1 MKYKSDLQKSLI
13 SNKNEKHT
21 FLKWKHALE
30 LVLLNALFYCK
41 LLSHF
46 LTKL

>member
-13 SNKNEKHT
+13 SNKKEHT

-30 LVLLNALFYCK
+30 LVLLNALFFIVNY
-41 LLSHF
+41 
-46 LTKL
+46 